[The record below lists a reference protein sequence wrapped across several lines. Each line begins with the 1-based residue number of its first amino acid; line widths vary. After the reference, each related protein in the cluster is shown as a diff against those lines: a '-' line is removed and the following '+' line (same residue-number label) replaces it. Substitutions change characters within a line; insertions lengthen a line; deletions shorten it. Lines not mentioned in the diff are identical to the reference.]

1 MQVNYITPAV
11 TAFDSQ
17 GHVDMEAN
25 KKLYDHL
32 INNGISGILILGSIG
47 EFYAIST
54 EEKKRLI
61 QQAIAYIGER
71 AAVYVGTGTT
81 IFEECVDLTNY
92 AVQEGASGVAVISP
106 YYFTHSDEEMF
117 DFYAKLA
124 ESTTGNILLY
134 NFPARTGYQ
143 LSADTVLKLA
153 KKYPNIIGIKDTV
166 GEMGHTRELIQVV
179 KKERPDFLIYSGF
192 DEFFFHNILSGGDGC
207 IAGLSNIAP
216 AVASA
221 MVKAATENDLAKVS
235 QYQQKLD
242 GLMALYGIQSQFVPI
257 IKQAVNMVGVLL
269 DTKCLFPM
277 TGVSEENKMLI
288 EQILKKQGIAGI

>member
-179 KKERPDFLIYSGF
+179 KKESD
-192 DEFFFHNILSGGDGC
+192 
-207 IAGLSNIAP
+207 
-216 AVASA
+216 
-221 MVKAATENDLAKVS
+221 
-235 QYQQKLD
+235 
-242 GLMALYGIQSQFVPI
+242 
-257 IKQAVNMVGVLL
+257 
-269 DTKCLFPM
+269 
-277 TGVSEENKMLI
+277 
-288 EQILKKQGIAGI
+288 QIF